1 MEKRKDKK
9 LERPPCYTKEQFDE
23 YANLIIKLQGQDSIK
38 VKLIRII
45 QVSWRLL
52 SNIYHI
58 MS

>member
-38 VKLIRII
+38 VKLMRLI

-52 SNIYHI
+52 SNNI
-58 MS
+58 